1 MVGKQYSKFIGTRLT
16 TQIDLQ
22 SFHDGCSETTELK
35 VSLEFRAFLTTCQ
48 ETPHF
53 FSMCLRVG
61 KCECACVRERA
72 SKRVDVSCC
81 CDGGDFSG

>member
-1 MVGKQYSKFIGTRLT
+1 MYIARFKMGFCGLSWLANNIIKFIGTRLT

-22 SFHDGCSETTELK
+22 SLHDGCSETTELK

-53 FSMCLRVG
+53 FSKCLRLG
-61 KCECACVRERA
+61 KCECVCVR
-72 SKRVDVSCC
+72 D
-81 CDGGDFSG
+81 